1 MKTQSGYLLT
11 LALCLLL
18 IETAL
23 AQECPAVIAEPEDS
37 PRIGLV
43 LGGGGARGAAHIGV
57 LQELER
63 LRVPVHAVA
72 GTSMGAIVG
81 GFFAAGMSPD
91 ELQELVQTLDW
102 DASFQDGG
110 RRQDKS
116 FRRKQDDAQFPIQFE
131 LGLND
136 AGLQLPKGLI
146 QGQNLQLL
154 LREALFDVSDIR
166 DFDDLP
172 TPFRAVASDLAL
184 GEPYVMGEGD
194 LALAIRASMSAPGVF
209 APVEYNGR
217 TLVDGGLVSN
227 VPVDVGKSMG
237 VDVVIAVDVEF
248 PLYQPQD
255 LGSALTV
262 TEQMLTILI
271 RKETRRSLDK
281 LCAHDVLIR
290 PELGNF
296 GSTDFDNIETVIE
309 PGAAA
314 ARAVIDKLAL
324 LSVSEA
330 DYADYLAT
338 REREPF
344 RPGSLDR
351 IIINSESG
359 LAPRVLEARLETEP
373 GDSAEPA
380 RLAQDAERLYGLNS
394 FESVSY
400 QVLTEGGETTAEFNA
415 VNKSWGPNFLQFGM
429 TIEDDLDGSTALNLS
444 ARLTMT
450 GLNSLGAEWRNDLQI
465 GTDPEFRSE
474 FYQPLSFDSRYF
486 VAPYLDLKQENV
498 QVFEGANNVA
508 TYRITDSTI
517 GVDLGRQLGNWGE
530 LRLGAFRGGGNSRR
544 TIGDPQF
551 ENFDFESGGFLTRFS
566 VDTLDDA
573 QIPKDGTR
581 AVIEWQNSRT
591 GMGAD
596 ANFEI
601 VEVVAE
607 KAWSWGANSVQV
619 GAEYATT
626 IDSDGQLQ
634 NFFPLGG
641 FARLSGFQRGA
652 LSGPHAGLL
661 RLMYFHD
668 VASTIGDL
676 FGTPTYLGA
685 SVEAGNVWQSR
696 SEMAFNSLL
705 INGSIFAGIDT
716 YFGIVFLAAGF
727 SETGDSSFYL
737 IVGNPRRL

>member
-1 MKTQSGYLLT
+1 MKTLCRYLLT
-11 LALCLLL
+11 FSFCLVSLTVARAQDCPDVALGPG
-18 IETAL
+18 A
-23 AQECPAVIAEPEDS
+23 S

-63 LRVPVHAVA
+63 LRIPIHAVA

-91 ELQELVQTLDW
+91 ELNELVQTLDW

-116 FRRKQDDAQFPIQFE
+116 FRRKQDDAQFPVQFE

-136 AGLQLPKGLI
+136 GGLQLPKGLI

-154 LREALFDVSDIR
+154 LREQLFDVADIQ

-172 TPFRAVASDLAL
+172 TPFRAVASDLTL
-184 GEPYVMGEGD
+184 GEPYVMGDGD
-194 LALAIRASMSAPGVF
+194 LALAIRASMSAPGLF
-209 APVEYNGR
+209 SPVEYNGR

-248 PLYQPQD
+248 PLYQTQD

-262 TEQMLTILI
+262 AEQMLTILI
-271 RKETRRSLDK
+271 RRETRRSLDK
-281 LCAHDVLIR
+281 LCKHDVLIR
-290 PELGNF
+290 PELGNY
-296 GSTDFDNIETVIE
+296 GSADFDNIEDAIE
-309 PGAAA
+309 PGAVAVRAA
-314 ARAVIDKLAL
+314 SAKLTS
-324 LSVSEA
+324 LSVSEE
-330 DYADYLAT
+330 DYADFLAT
-338 REREPF
+338 REREPY
-344 RPGSLDR
+344 RPGTLDR
-351 IIINSESG
+351 IIINSDSG
-359 LAPRVLEARLETEP
+359 LAQRVLEARLETEP
-373 GDSAEPA
+373 GDTATPQN
-380 RLAQDAERLYGLNS
+380 LAIDAERLYGLNS
-394 FESVSY
+394 FETVNY
-400 QVLTEGGETTAEFNA
+400 EVITDAEETRVEFNA
-415 VNKSWGPNFLQFGM
+415 KNKSWGPNFLQFGL
-429 TIEDDLDGSTALNLS
+429 TIEDDLDGSTDLNLA

-450 GLNSLGAEWRNDLQI
+450 GLNSLGAEWRNDFQI

-486 VAPYLDLKQENV
+486 VAPHLNLMQENF
-498 QVFEGANNVA
+498 QVFEGGNNVA
-508 TYRITDSTI
+508 TYRITDSSI
-517 GVDLGRQLGNWGE
+517 GVDVGRQISNWGE
-530 LRLGAFRGGGNSRR
+530 LRLGAFRGGGNGRR
-544 TIGDPQF
+544 NVGDPQF
-551 ENFDFESGGFLTRFS
+551 ENFDFESGGFLARFS

-573 QIPKDGTR
+573 QIPKDGSR
-581 AVIEWQNSRT
+581 AVVEWQNSRT
-591 GMGAD
+591 GLGSD
-596 ANFEI
+596 ANYEI
-601 VEVVAE
+601 IDVAFE

-619 GAEYATT
+619 GGEYATT
-626 IDSDGQLQ
+626 INSDGQIQ
-634 NFFPLGG
+634 DFFPLGG

-668 VASTIGDL
+668 VASSIGDL

-696 SEMAFNSLL
+696 SEIAFDSLL